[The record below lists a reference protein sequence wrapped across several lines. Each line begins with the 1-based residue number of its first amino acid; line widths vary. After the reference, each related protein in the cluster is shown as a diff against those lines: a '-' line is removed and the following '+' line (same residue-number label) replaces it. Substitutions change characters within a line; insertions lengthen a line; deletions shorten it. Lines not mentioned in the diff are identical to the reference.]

1 MIAEEERIE
10 NTESECNVLSEH
22 TASPLRARVEAA
34 AERLLDRLEQAVREL
49 DAATI
54 THKEKEKTE
63 AGEILR
69 EYTEKL
75 PRRKG
80 LIDRGGLKQL
90 TGVLKDLQDIL
101 YRDPEL
107 ESREQEAKLE
117 KLRQELAD
125 RENSDGI
132 TVMLSQE
139 ADSYAS

>member
-1 MIAEEERIE
+1 MNSEE
-10 NTESECNVLSEH
+10 TEAGVNF
-22 TASPLRARVEAA
+22 RQRVEAA
-34 AERLLDRLEQAVREL
+34 AEKLLDRLEQAVREL

-69 EYTEKL
+69 EYTQKL
-75 PRRKG
+75 PKKKG

-107 ESREQEAKLE
+107 ESREYAMKLE
-117 KLRQELAD
+117 KLSRELDAQED
-125 RENSDGI
+125 PEGI
-132 TVMLSQE
+132 TVILSQE
-139 ADSYAS
+139 ADGYAG